1 MWDRRQDL
9 VRNEI
14 LIAPLCN
21 PHPSPHVLLDI
32 SAWDLDGGR
41 YRVFQ
46 NIWTPCNYNELPGR
60 VILLPGQGMGGTK
73 NSHPRDDLYFAN
85 VLLYSGGELLPRGGL
100 QRLHRAGQRGR
111 GESLSMYL
119 HIYT

>member
-1 MWDRRQDL
+1 MGVD
-9 VRNEI
+9 
-14 LIAPLCN
+14 
-21 PHPSPHVLLDI
+21 
-32 SAWDLDGGR
+32 R

-60 VILLPGQGMGGTK
+60 VILLPGQGMGGTM
-73 NSHPRDDLYFAN
+73 NSHPRDN
-85 VLLYSGGELLPRGGL
+85 NLLMFSCASGGELLPRGGL

-119 HIYT
+119 QGGQKKG

>member
-32 SAWDLDGGR
+32 SAWELDGGR

-60 VILLPGQGMGGTK
+60 VILLPGQGMGGTM
-73 NSHPRDDLYFAN
+73 NSHPPSVVTICN
-85 VLLYSGGELLPRGGL
+85 LLMFSCASGGELLPRGGL

-111 GESLSMYL
+111 GESLSM
-119 HIYT
+119 